1 LRHSLLGGQVVTES
15 ALHAREHDLVAIQC
29 LRGAAAVMVVV
40 YHCFPQLERMG
51 YTGRHFTVLSAG
63 VDIFFIISGFIML
76 YSTARSGRGGGA
88 FLLNR
93 AIRILPLY
101 WLLTAVVTAL
111 ALLTPQ
117 LLQSSRFDLAHV
129 IKSFLMIAARQ
140 PVSGRWEPILIPGW
154 TLNYEM
160 YFYVIF
166 ALCLWLTRRSLNAM
180 TLVVCAALILIHA
193 CSALVEPTSLAS
205 FYTDGIILE
214 FVFGILVCR
223 AFLAGARIPARLCL
237 PLIIVGITGF
247 TLFGETAG
255 IPRQYVWGL
264 PALAIFLG
272 TIYLPIKRTTRG
284 VAPFKLIGDA
294 SYSLY
299 LSHFMLMSAIGQAW
313 RKLGLDTIPGR
324 EPIFILTSVAICTAV
339 AILIYRFVEMPMTEW
354 LKARFRPRSS
364 ASRLD
369 PPTLRA
375 PDPWPGRPDA
385 LPDTR

>member
-1 LRHSLLGGQVVTES
+1 
-15 ALHAREHDLVAIQC
+15 
-29 LRGAAAVMVVV
+29 MVVG

-51 YTGRHFTVLSAG
+51 YTGSHFNVLSAG

-76 YSTARSGRGGGA
+76 YSTARSGRGGGS

-111 ALLTPQ
+111 ALVAPR
-117 LLQSSRFDLAHV
+117 LLQSGRFDVEHV
-129 IKSFLMIAARQ
+129 VKSFLMIAARH
-140 PVSGRWEPILIPGW
+140 PISGRWEPILVPGW

-166 ALCLWLTRRSLNAM
+166 AICLWLTRRSINAM
-180 TLVVCAALILIHA
+180 TAVVCAALILIHA
-193 CSALVEPTSLAS
+193 CSAFVEPSGLAS

-214 FVFGILVCR
+214 FVFGILACR
-223 AFLAGARIPARLCL
+223 AFLAGARIPAWLCVL
-237 PLIIVGITGF
+237 VIIAGIAGF
-247 TLFGETAG
+247 ALSGEFPG

-284 VAPFKLIGDA
+284 IAPFKLIGDA

-299 LSHFMLMSAIGQAW
+299 LSHFMVMSAIGQGW
-313 RKLGLDTIPGR
+313 RRLGVDRIPGR
-324 EPIFILTSVAICTAV
+324 EPVFILTSIAICIGV
-339 AILIYRFVEMPMTEW
+339 AILIYRFIEMPMTDW
-354 LKARFRPRSS
+354 LKARFQPPNS
-364 ASRLD
+364 ATRRK
-369 PPTLRA
+369 PPIAVET
-375 PDPWPGRPDA
+375 PDA
-385 LPDTR
+385 LWDGR